1 MENDLGNETGRGYRL
16 GANIG
21 AGLVALWLLSYLIP
35 ATRTLMLDMILAFLI
50 GLLVTG
56 LLWWAAYTSTHAR
69 CLWVWL
75 AAAWTVALLGNIAW
89 GGYELVTG
97 ESLPYL
103 SAVDILYLARYV
115 LILVAFWRCLC
126 VPVGEQWIRLLMAFV
141 VGTAAVIGGFFLSV
155 PISRQTGYW
164 LAGAIYPILDVGL
177 LFVAI
182 EARRCEPEG
191 RLQKT
196 LGLLALA
203 LLAYGAANWL
213 NFFGQAIPFQP
224 AAGLSSLFWP
234 LSDILVGLGVLR
246 LFLTASSP
254 QAPVDSHDSVS

>member
-1 MENDLGNETGRGYRL
+1 MRNKPHRTTSRWYRL
-16 GANIG
+16 VGNIG
-21 AGLVALWLLSYLIP
+21 AGLVAFWLLSYLVP
-35 ATRTLMLDMILAFLI
+35 ATRTLMLDTILAFLI

-56 LLWWAAYTSTHAR
+56 LLWWAAYTSTHPR

-75 AAAWTVALLGNIAW
+75 AAAWTVALLGSIAW
-89 GGYELVTG
+89 GVYELVTG

-103 SAVDILYLARYV
+103 SVIDVLYVARYV
-115 LILVAFWRCLC
+115 LIL
-126 VPVGEQWIRLLMAFV
+126 MALV
-141 VGTAAVIGGFFLSV
+141 VGTAVVIGGFFLSV

-164 LAGAIYPILDVGL
+164 LAGAVYPILDVGL

-191 RLQKT
+191 RLRNT
-196 LGLLALA
+196 LGLVALA

-224 AAGLSSLFWP
+224 AAGLSTLFWP

-246 LFLTASSP
+246 LFWTASSP
-254 QAPVDSHDSVS
+254 QAPAEPHDSVR

>member
-1 MENDLGNETGRGYRL
+1 MENEPDRKIGRGYRL
-16 GANIG
+16 VANIG
-21 AGLVALWLLSYLIP
+21 AGLVAFWLLSYLIP
-35 ATRTLMLDMILAFLI
+35 ATRTLMLDTIPAFLI

-56 LLWWAAYTSTHAR
+56 LLWWAAYTSIHPR
-69 CLWVWL
+69 CLWGWL
-75 AAAWTVALLGNIAW
+75 AAAWTVALVGSIAW
-89 GGYELVTG
+89 GVYELVTG

-103 SAVDILYLARYV
+103 SAIDVLYLARYA

-126 VPVGEQWIRLLMAFV
+126 VPAGEQWIRLLMALV
-141 VGTAAVIGGFFLSV
+141 VGTAVVIGGFFLSV

-164 LAGAIYPILDVGL
+164 LAGAVYPILDVGL

-191 RLQKT
+191 RLRAW

-213 NFFGQAIPFQP
+213 NFYGQAIPFQP
-224 AAGLSSLFWP
+224 AADLSALFWP
-234 LSDILVGLGVLR
+234 LSDILVGFGVLR
-246 LFLTASSP
+246 LFWTTSSP
-254 QAPVDSHDSVS
+254 QAPAASRDNVS

>member
-1 MENDLGNETGRGYRL
+1 MENDLGKKISRRYRL
-16 GANIG
+16 VANIS

-35 ATRTLMLDMILAFLI
+35 ATRTLMLDTILAFLI
-50 GLLVTG
+50 GILVTG
-56 LLWWAAYTSTHAR
+56 LLWRAAYTSTHPR

-75 AAAWTVALLGNIAW
+75 ASAWTVALLGSIAW
-89 GGYELVTG
+89 GVYELVTG

-103 SAVDILYLARYV
+103 SVVDVLYLARYV

-126 VPVGEQWIRLLMAFV
+126 VPAGEQWIRLLMALV
-141 VGTAAVIGGFFLSV
+141 VGTAVAIGGFFVSV
-155 PISRQTGYW
+155 PIPRQTGYW
-164 LAGAIYPILDVGL
+164 LAGAVYPILDVGL
-177 LFVAI
+177 LYVAL

-191 RLQKT
+191 RLQNT
-196 LGLLALA
+196 LGFLALA

-224 AAGLSSLFWP
+224 AAGLSTLFWP

-246 LFLTASSP
+246 LFWTASSP
-254 QAPVDSHDSVS
+254 QAPADSHDSVS

>member
-1 MENDLGNETGRGYRL
+1 MENDLGKKISRRYRL
-16 GANIG
+16 VANIS

-35 ATRTLMLDMILAFLI
+35 ATRTLMLDTILAFLI
-50 GLLVTG
+50 GILVTG
-56 LLWWAAYTSTHAR
+56 LLWRAAYTFTHPR

-75 AAAWTVALLGNIAW
+75 AAAWTVALLGSIAW
-89 GGYELVTG
+89 GVYELVTG

-103 SAVDILYLARYV
+103 SVVDVLYLARYV

-126 VPVGEQWIRLLMAFV
+126 VPAGEQWIRLLMALV
-141 VGTAAVIGGFFLSV
+141 VGTAVAIGGFFVSV
-155 PISRQTGYW
+155 PIPRQTGYW
-164 LAGAIYPILDVGL
+164 LAGAVYPILDVGL
-177 LFVAI
+177 LYVAI

-191 RLQKT
+191 RLQNT
-196 LGLLALA
+196 LGFLALA

-224 AAGLSSLFWP
+224 AAGLSTLFWP

-246 LFLTASSP
+246 LFWTASSP
-254 QAPVDSHDSVS
+254 QAPDEPHDSVR